1 MSWLAAMTGG
11 KLCGVKAFRATVLL
25 LAGLTMAAAEQG
37 AAPGKNS
44 AVQRGFQPR
53 GVARYPSAPQID
65 TAAAMTGYDG
75 AFHFCRLWFRNGY
88 EGDGDGWY
96 VDFPRAD
103 ENLSIRLAELTKAP
117 VTHDLEGTPDHY
129 VVRLIDPALFQCPF
143 VMMSEPGGSF
153 FSADEAENLRKYLL
167 KGGFLWADDFWGTL
181 AWTNWENQI
190 RKALPA
196 SEYPIIDLSTDH
208 PMFHTLFNID
218 TLPQIPNI
226 GLWVHYHE
234 TSERGRDS
242 AQMHARAIADKNGRV
257 IVFMTHN
264 TDFGDAYERE
274 AESPDYFQRFSVNGY
289 AIGIDVLLY
298 SMTH

>member
-1 MSWLAAMTGG
+1 MSSFTEMTGG
-11 KLCGVKAFRATVLL
+11 KLCGVKGLRATLL
-25 LAGLTMAAAEQG
+25 LLSGLVLAAADGGARHAG
-37 AAPGKNS
+37 AA
-44 AVQRGFQPR
+44 QRPFQPGGIGR
-53 GVARYPSAPQID
+53 FPSGPRYE
-65 TAAAMTGYDG
+65 TADALTSYDG
-75 AFHFCRLWFRNGY
+75 GFHFCRLWFRNGY

-117 VTHDLEGTPDHY
+117 VTNDLEGTPEHY
-129 VVRLIDPALFQCPF
+129 LVRLIDPALFQCPF
-143 VMMSEPGGSF
+143 LMMSEPGGSF
-153 FSADEAENLRKYLL
+153 FSADEAANLRTYLL

-196 SEYPIIDLSTDH
+196 AEYPIVDLTTEH

-226 GLWVHYHE
+226 GLWTHYHQ
-234 TSERGRDS
+234 TSERGPDS
-242 AQMHARAIADKNGRV
+242 AQMHARAIMDHKGRV

>member
-1 MSWLAAMTGG
+1 MTGA
-11 KLCGVKAFRATVLL
+11 KLCGMKGLRATLL
-25 LAGLTMAAAEQG
+25 LLGSLTLAVADDGARHASAA
-37 AAPGKNS
+37 
-44 AVQRGFQPR
+44 QRPFQPGGIGR
-53 GVARYPSAPQID
+53 FPSGPRYD
-65 TAAAMTGYDG
+65 TADALTSYDG
-75 AFHFCRLWFRNGY
+75 GFHFCRLWFRNGY

-117 VTHDLEGTPDHY
+117 VTNDLEGTPEHY
-129 VVRLIDPALFQCPF
+129 LVRLIDPALFQCPF
-143 VMMSEPGGSF
+143 LMMSEPGGSF
-153 FSADEAENLRKYLL
+153 FSADEAANLRMYLL

-196 SEYPIIDLSTDH
+196 SEYPIVDLTTEH

-226 GLWVHYHE
+226 GLWTHYHQ
-234 TSERGRDS
+234 TSERGPDS
-242 AQMHARAIADKNGRV
+242 AQMHARAIMDHKGRV

>member
-1 MSWLAAMTGG
+1 MARGRLVI
-11 KLCGVKAFRATVLL
+11 VKGLRTTTLL
-25 LAGLTMAAAEQG
+25 LAGLVLAAADGRTQSPFQQG
-37 AAPGKNS
+37 
-44 AVQRGFQPR
+44 RG
-53 GVARYPSAPQID
+53 GGRYFSVPQLG
-65 TAAAMTGYDG
+65 TSGELPGYDG
-75 AFHFCRLWFRNGY
+75 GFHFCRLWFRNGY

-129 VVRLIDPALFQCPF
+129 VVRLIDPGLFQCPF
-143 VMMSEPGGSF
+143 LMMSEPGGSF
-153 FSADEAENLRKYLL
+153 FAEDEAINLRRYLL
-167 KGGFLWADDFWGTL
+167 KGGFLWVDDYWGTL
-181 AWTNWENQI
+181 AWSNWETQI

-196 SEYPIIDLSTDH
+196 SEYPIADVTTAH
-208 PMFHTLFNID
+208 PMFHTLFNIE

-226 GLWVHYHE
+226 GLWVRSSQ
-234 TSERGRDS
+234 TSERGQES
-242 AQMHARAIADKNGRV
+242 AQVHTRVINDSKGRV

-289 AIGIDVLLY
+289 AIGIDVVLY